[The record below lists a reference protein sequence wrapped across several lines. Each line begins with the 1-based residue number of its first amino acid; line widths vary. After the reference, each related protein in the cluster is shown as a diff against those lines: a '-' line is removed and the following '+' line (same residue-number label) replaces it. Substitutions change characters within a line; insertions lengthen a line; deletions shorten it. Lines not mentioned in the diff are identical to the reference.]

1 MGLFDMFAKKETDE
15 QTVERLAKN
24 AGNIV
29 EMLKDTLRGPNGV
42 DMKFPLLYA
51 AGLAGHACLEA
62 VKAERGTF
70 QVATAKNGK
79 RFYFGDDLN
88 HYLLEDKYSVFSF
101 CNAVSHNETEEILA
115 IVKDTAMKVGG
126 DELLIWGM
134 PADSVY
140 PKIKDC
146 WDGIFINMTN
156 RYCRRPSEW
165 PVLYSIVLQNVIL
178 QAISAGAKDQE
189 AGRMAME
196 VAIVIAKMDDDSI

>member
-51 AGLAGHACLEA
+51 AGLAGHACLET

-79 RFYFGDDLN
+79 HFYLCITRPDARFRTADISKQAGSSRL
-88 HYLLEDKYSVFSF
+88 SF
-101 CNAVSHNETEEILA
+101 APEEKLY
-115 IVKDTAMKVGG
+115 
-126 DELLIWGM
+126 ELLRCHGGSASPLGLM
-134 PADSVY
+134 FTDQVALLADRALLDVPTLAFHPCDNAFTVAMS
-140 PKIKDC
+140 
-146 WDGIFINMTN
+146 N
-156 RYCRRPSEW
+156 R
-165 PVLYSIVLQNVIL
+165 
-178 QAISAGAKDQE
+178 DFF
-189 AGRMAME
+189 E
-196 VAIVIAKMDDDSI
+196 VFLPDIGVEPMYVEIHDFLECS

>member
-70 QVATAKNGK
+70 QVATTKDGK
-79 RFYFGDDLN
+79 Q
-88 HYLLEDKYSVFSF
+88 YLPPS
-101 CNAVSHNETEEILA
+101 AV
-115 IVKDTAMKVGG
+115 DAM
-126 DELLIWGM
+126 
-134 PADSVY
+134 
-140 PKIKDC
+140 
-146 WDGIFINMTN
+146 
-156 RYCRRPSEW
+156 R
-165 PVLYSIVLQNVIL
+165 
-178 QAISAGAKDQE
+178 
-189 AGRMAME
+189 
-196 VAIVIAKMDDDSI
+196 